1 MENTILNQQNEKEF
15 ADELSGITLRYISS
29 VRFVIATRSILELER
44 KVYTWLKIGI
54 TGACIWGRARIGK
67 SYAVQY
73 IAKSIQQKFGG
84 NFPVIIWNITDH
96 PATEKNFYASLL
108 MAMGLSCPKRDTA
121 LFLKERVLNEL
132 IIRASDTPYR
142 EVVIFID
149 EAWKLNEADFS
160 WLMDLYNNLKCK
172 DIHIVSFLFGT
183 RELKNLKNEL
193 KLCGKDQI
201 VGRFMVC
208 EEHFLASVRNR
219 SYHFV

>member
-183 RELKNLKNEL
+183 R
-193 KLCGKDQI
+193 
-201 VGRFMVC
+201 
-208 EEHFLASVRNR
+208 
-219 SYHFV
+219 

>member
-108 MAMGLSCPKRDTA
+108 MAMGLS
-121 LFLKERVLNEL
+121 L
-132 IIRASDTPYR
+132 
-142 EVVIFID
+142 
-149 EAWKLNEADFS
+149 
-160 WLMDLYNNLKCK
+160 
-172 DIHIVSFLFGT
+172 
-183 RELKNLKNEL
+183 
-193 KLCGKDQI
+193 
-201 VGRFMVC
+201 
-208 EEHFLASVRNR
+208 
-219 SYHFV
+219 